1 MRVLGRAFG
10 WLLPCVLLPV
20 VLLAGWTVPVWAAPG
35 LCVGPV
41 CGQEITRSPTNPWQ
55 LRLRV
60 DDQRGRHE
68 RIVVDCRDG
77 VISPRSGSV
86 ERGYAAAVARRAC
99 RLAPRVP
106 QAGLGGKP
114 AGREGWSLA
123 RPYAYGDSKISL
135 QRAHNFLQG
144 FPRIG
149 FTVSFSGS

>member
-1 MRVLGRAFG
+1 MGEDDLLVARLEGGMRKPRGLPYPLPMWALRLAVG
-10 WLLPCVLLPV
+10 WLLPRVLLPLA
-20 VLLAGWTVPVWAAPG
+20 LLSGWSAPSLAAPG

-41 CGQEITRSPTNPWQ
+41 CGQEITRSPTHPWQ

-99 RLAPRVP
+99 RLAPQVP
-106 QAGLGGKP
+106 KEVP
-114 AGREGWSLA
+114 MWR
-123 RPYAYGDSKISL
+123 
-135 QRAHNFLQG
+135 
-144 FPRIG
+144 
-149 FTVSFSGS
+149 

>member
-1 MRVLGRAFG
+1 MRKPRGLPQPLPVWELRRALG
-10 WLLPCVLLPV
+10 WLLPRVLLPV
-20 VLLAGWTVPVWAAPG
+20 ALLSGWSAPSWAAPG

-41 CGQEITRSPTNPWQ
+41 CGQEITRSPTHPWQ

-99 RLAPRVP
+99 RLAP
-106 QAGLGGKP
+106 QAPKELP
-114 AGREGWSLA
+114 MWR
-123 RPYAYGDSKISL
+123 
-135 QRAHNFLQG
+135 
-144 FPRIG
+144 
-149 FTVSFSGS
+149 

>member
-1 MRVLGRAFG
+1 MRPSSPWWSRQRLAS
-10 WLLPCVLLPV
+10 LLPV
-20 VLLAGWTVPVWAAPG
+20 GVVVAALVTALWGSAAAVGAAPG

-41 CGQEITRSPTNPWQ
+41 CGQEITRSPTHPWQ

-99 RLAPRVP
+99 RLAPQAPNEVP
-106 QAGLGGKP
+106 MW
-114 AGREGWSLA
+114 R
-123 RPYAYGDSKISL
+123 
-135 QRAHNFLQG
+135 
-144 FPRIG
+144 
-149 FTVSFSGS
+149 